1 MQFREA
7 FTYAKQMEREFRA
20 FNMIAEVLDC
30 ASKAEKAARE
40 AETRKV
46 GLEAEAAELGET
58 CTKLRASS
66 QECEDE
72 LQENKS
78 KAEAYRLE
86 KIKELKVFLADLETE
101 KEAVV
106 RAVRAEVDAS
116 YMEAAEKEKE
126 IAAGV
131 AKLEA
136 AKEVAEKALAA
147 AQSAFAAVRKK
158 VEGLG

>member
-1 MQFREA
+1 MQFSEA
-7 FTYAKQMEREFRA
+7 LTYAKQMEREFRA
-20 FNMIAEVLDC
+20 FHMIAEVLDC

-86 KIKELKVFLADLETE
+86 KIKELKLLLSDW
-101 KEAVV
+101 
-106 RAVRAEVDAS
+106 
-116 YMEAAEKEKE
+116 EKEKE
-126 IAAGV
+126 EVVSAVEAEVAAVREAAREVMKWFSAEV
-131 AKLEA
+131 ATSKE